1 MITKLIIFTLIALIS
16 PHLFP
21 GIKVKGVGAAF
32 GVAIVFGIL
41 NVLIGWLVTLLI
53 AVFSLPLIIVTL
65 GCFAIF
71 IPMILNA
78 ILLKITAEILDLY
91 FRIDGWLPAFGMGF
105 LFALGGLLAGR
116 VG

>member
-21 GIKVKGVGAAF
+21 GIKVKGIGSAL

-41 NVLIGWLVTLLI
+41 NVLIGWLVKFLLTVI
-53 AVFSLPLIIVTL
+53 TFPLIIVTL

-71 IPMILNA
+71 LPMIINA

-105 LFALGGLLAGR
+105 LFALGGLLAR
-116 VG
+116 SL